1 MDNLEGKNKF
11 LEKPKLESLNKLKTS
26 KETELV
32 IKNTSNSEGFT
43 GEFWQTF
50 KWELIPIIDK
60 FSPPPKGDNTSM
72 GPAVLWYQN

>member
-11 LEKPKLESLNKLKTS
+11 LEKHKKLKLTEGKTESLNKLKTS

-43 GEFWQTF
+43 GEFYQTF

-60 FSPPPKGDNTSM
+60 FSPPQKKRR
-72 GPAVLWYQN
+72 